1 MCVSLGSHTKLANFF
16 FLRFLTKEERVKEAL
31 RKRQA
36 QVEEQRRAQD
46 EERRKREQFDRD
58 GRRELREAE
67 REARDRDRSDI
78 QAGFFI
84 QYHASYMLGSVG
96 LQSNFSGRPP
106 SFLQYTVQL

>member
-1 MCVSLGSHTKLANFF
+1 M
-16 FLRFLTKEERVKEAL
+16 KEAL

-67 REARDRDRSDI
+67 REARDRDRSVNTKKFHTSIRDMLGI
-78 QAGFFI
+78 VGRVKKVVLFFI
-84 QYHASYMLGSVG
+84 RCFYLFCSPKIALRIKI
-96 LQSNFSGRPP
+96 F
-106 SFLQYTVQL
+106 

>member
-1 MCVSLGSHTKLANFF
+1 M
-16 FLRFLTKEERVKEAL
+16 KEAL

>member
-1 MCVSLGSHTKLANFF
+1 MQALSGRIVSFALIH
-16 FLRFLTKEERVKEAL
+16 LRFLTKEERVKEAL

-67 REARDRDRSDI
+67 REARDRDRSVNTKD
-78 QAGFFI
+78 GCFKT
-84 QYHASYMLGSVG
+84 
-96 LQSNFSGRPP
+96 
-106 SFLQYTVQL
+106 SFEHTCLILYFVPEKLS